1 MNTQTQLFIGGE
13 WIAPA
18 TSATIDVVS
27 PHTEQ
32 VIGRAPEA
40 READVDRAVAAART
54 AFDTGPW
61 PRMSGSERAEAMGRL
76 LAALQQRS
84 GDMAALITSEMG
96 SPISFSQL
104 GQVMAANMVLDYFTR
119 LAREYPFEEVR
130 PGMLGPALV
139 RREPVGVAAAILPW
153 NAPQFIAMLKL
164 GAALAAGATAVV
176 KPAPE
181 TPLDSALLAEAIVEA
196 GLPKGVV
203 NIVPA
208 GREVGEYL
216 VTHPGVDK
224 ISFTGSTAAGRRIAA
239 LCGERLKRVTLEL
252 GGKSAAIVL
261 DDADLGETIP
271 GLLPAAM
278 MNNGQACLAQTRILV
293 SRRRYAEVVEA
304 LVEAVR
310 AQQVGDPMDPQTFC
324 GPLVAE
330 RQRQR
335 VEGYIAA
342 GKQEGA
348 RIAIGGGRPAN
359 LRTGWY
365 VEPTVFTDVDNR
377 MRIAREEIFG
387 PVVVVIPYENADD
400 AVRIAN
406 DSDYG
411 LSGSVW
417 TTNFDTGVDIA
428 RRVRTGSYT
437 VNGFAME
444 FGAPFGGFKQ
454 SGIGR
459 ELGPEGL
466 NAFLEPKTIHLPL
479 GYQVRGV
486 PA

>member
-1 MNTQTQLFIGGE
+1 
-13 WIAPA
+13 
-18 TSATIDVVS
+18 
-27 PHTEQ
+27 
-32 VIGRAPEA
+32 
-40 READVDRAVAAART
+40 
-54 AFDTGPW
+54 
-61 PRMSGSERAEAMGRL
+61 
-76 LAALQQRS
+76 
-84 GDMAALITSEMG
+84 
-96 SPISFSQL
+96 
-104 GQVMAANMVLDYFTR
+104 
-119 LAREYPFEEVR
+119 
-130 PGMLGPALV
+130 
-139 RREPVGVAAAILPW
+139 
-153 NAPQFIAMLKL
+153 
-164 GAALAAGATAVV
+164 
-176 KPAPE
+176 
-181 TPLDSALLAEAIVEA
+181 
-196 GLPKGVV
+196 
-203 NIVPA
+203 
-208 GREVGEYL
+208 
-216 VTHPGVDK
+216 
-224 ISFTGSTAAGRRIAA
+224 
-239 LCGERLKRVTLEL
+239 
-252 GGKSAAIVL
+252 
-261 DDADLGETIP
+261 
-271 GLLPAAM
+271 